1 MLRDTLRAALAA
13 FVLWPMLPPGPVA
26 APAPPPPPVLMM
38 PPPPVLMMP
47 PAPSPAGP
55 VARVLGAAD
64 RLAAR
69 WLP

>member
-13 FVLWPMLPPGPVA
+13 FVLWPMLPPGPAA
-26 APAPPPPPVLMM
+26 APPPPPPPVLMM

-47 PAPSPAGP
+47 PPPVAGP
-55 VARVLGAAD
+55 VSRALGAVD

>member
-13 FVLWPMLPPGPVA
+13 FVLWPMLPPGP
-26 APAPPPPPVLMM
+26 PAPSPPPVLMM

>member
-26 APAPPPPPVLMM
+26 APAPPPPVLMM
-38 PPPPVLMMP
+38 PPPPV
-47 PAPSPAGP
+47 AGP
-55 VARVLGAAD
+55 VSRALGAVD

-69 WLP
+69 LLP